1 MCGNR
6 RALGATYVEKKDYII
21 NLHKNGDYMQLERV
35 FRSYTNMMEKCL
47 KQDEVFE
54 ADEEI
59 LNIYLDVLEKT
70 GRLVFLEKVRNC
82 M

>member
-1 MCGNR
+1 
-6 RALGATYVEKKDYII
+6 
-21 NLHKNGDYMQLERV
+21 
-35 FRSYTNMMEKCL
+35 MMKKCL

-70 GRLVFLEKVRNC
+70 GRLIFLEKVRNC